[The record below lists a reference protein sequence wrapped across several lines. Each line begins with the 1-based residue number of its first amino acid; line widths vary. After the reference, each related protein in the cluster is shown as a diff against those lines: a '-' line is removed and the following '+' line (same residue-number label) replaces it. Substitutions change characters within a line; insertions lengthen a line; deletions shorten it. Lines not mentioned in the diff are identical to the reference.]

1 MSKIQRHFKMMIG
14 GFMFFA
20 VFLIGMRCMRESVYA
35 LGDVSRYHTEFIN
48 QACPNIKVIGRA
60 YLVGPDNVAHW
71 KNHIAM
77 YVVPAGT
84 KIQGKTVDPKYLPQD
99 NIENLK
105 VLYSSVI
112 GYQNFT

>member
-1 MSKIQRHFKMMIG
+1 MMIG

-77 YVVPAGT
+77 GCST
-84 KIQGKTVDPKYLPQD
+84 CRNKDSG
-99 NIENLK
+99 
-105 VLYSSVI
+105 
-112 GYQNFT
+112 